1 MPEHARTPLAATLKD
16 LARSYT
22 VQIVVRLKALRLSCG
37 LSACPPPPDIAPNEI
52 FLGLSIYTGPLE
64 DITTHDNRN
73 FGDLGRLFFL
83 VDQRVN
89 NVSVKQRFIFN
100 NGKIPQHILRTDAEL
115 NRLLDLRNA
124 CLTSPSTSLQ
134 LELNTEA
141 ATRDAETD
149 VSDSG
154 SLTPQDSHS
163 RRAERKY
170 APYVVPNRRP
180 VQRMMM
186 MEVTVTLIVWS
197 TDSYRQTPAT
207 LELAKGDCMTLSLVA
222 SALDD
227 LFQGH
232 TDTTSLE
239 RFVPQKGWMPIRY
252 DTPFVVNEGD
262 VISLKG
268 PIFLALFSRSQAS
281 EHDPRPQWIAD
292 VGARFTDPK
301 WIAIIGAGESR

>member
-83 VDQRVN
+83 VDERVN

-100 NGKIPQHILRTDAEL
+100 NGKIPRHILQTDAEL
-115 NRLLDLRNA
+115 NRLLDLRNT
-124 CLTSPSTSLQ
+124 CLTYPPTSLP
-134 LELNTEA
+134 LELDTEA
-141 ATRDAETD
+141 ATRDVETD

-154 SLTPQDSHS
+154 SLSPQNSHS
-163 RRAERKY
+163 RRAKRKY
-170 APYVVPNRRP
+170 APYVVPNRRS
-180 VQRMMM
+180 VQRMT

-197 TDSYRQTPAT
+197 KDSYRQTPAT
-207 LELAKGDCMTLSLVA
+207 LELAKGDCVTLSLVA
-222 SALDD
+222 SALDE
-227 LFQGH
+227 LFQGR

-252 DTPFVVNEGD
+252 DTPFVANEGD
-262 VISLKG
+262 IISLKYSSTKVDNWH
-268 PIFLALFSRSQAS
+268 IHVAHLY
-281 EHDPRPQWIAD
+281 
-292 VGARFTDPK
+292 
-301 WIAIIGAGESR
+301 

>member
-83 VDQRVN
+83 VDQRVDD
-89 NVSVKQRFIFN
+89 VSVKQRFIFN
-100 NGKIPQHILRTDAEL
+100 NERIPRHILQADEEL

-124 CLTSPSTSLQ
+124 CLTSPPTSLP
-134 LELNTEA
+134 LESNTEA

-154 SLTPQDSHS
+154 SLSSQDLRS
-163 RRAERKY
+163 RRAERKH
-170 APYVVPNRRP
+170 APYVVPNRRL
-180 VQRMMM
+180 VQRIMI
-186 MEVTVTLIVWS
+186 EVTVTLIVWS
-197 TDSYRQTPAT
+197 T
-207 LELAKGDCMTLSLVA
+207 GDCMTLSMVA
-222 SALDD
+222 GALDE
-227 LFQGH
+227 LFQAH
-232 TDTTSLE
+232 TDTASLE
-239 RFVPQKGWMPIRY
+239 RFVLQKGWMPILY

-262 VISLKG
+262 IISLKYSSTEVNNWH
-268 PIFLALFSRSQAS
+268 IHVAHLY
-281 EHDPRPQWIAD
+281 
-292 VGARFTDPK
+292 
-301 WIAIIGAGESR
+301 